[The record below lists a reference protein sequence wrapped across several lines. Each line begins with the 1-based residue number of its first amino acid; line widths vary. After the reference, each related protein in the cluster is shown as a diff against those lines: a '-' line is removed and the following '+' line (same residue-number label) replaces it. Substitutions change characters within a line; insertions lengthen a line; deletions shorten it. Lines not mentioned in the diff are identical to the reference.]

1 MAQVHIET
9 RKDELTYECED
20 GDTILRS
27 ALRNGIGF
35 PYACNVGSCG
45 NCKFTLLE
53 GEVKHLREDPP
64 ALGKRDLERGRY
76 LGCQAV
82 PQGDCRIKM
91 RPNDDYE
98 PKHRPVQTA
107 ATLRSR
113 HSLTHDIEEFEFDV
127 EKPNGFI
134 PGQYALLHLPG
145 VEGGRAY
152 SMCNLPGDGSTWSF
166 QIKKV
171 PGGEATTKLFDGV
184 QTGDTINIDGPYGTA
199 FIQEDS
205 PRDIVCIAGGSG
217 LSPMISIAR
226 AAAAHPELKNRRLDF
241 IFGGRTSKDICGEDI
256 LKELEGF
263 GDTIHFHAAI
273 SNPDDDDG
281 SWTGPTGFVHDL
293 AKDVLG
299 DELKNREIYFAG
311 PPAMAQAMQEMLF
324 MMEVDLEHV
333 HYDEFY

>member
-9 RKDELTYECED
+9 RKEEMAYDCPE

-53 GEVKHLREDPP
+53 GEVQHLRENPP
-64 ALGKRDLERGRY
+64 AMGKRDLERGRY

-91 RPNDDYE
+91 RPDASYE
-98 PKHRPVQTA
+98 PKHRPVQNK
-107 ATLRSR
+107 ATLRRR
-113 HSLTHDIEEFEFDV
+113 HSLTHDIEEFEF
-127 EKPNGFI
+127 ELEQPTGFI

-145 VEGGRAY
+145 VKGGRAY
-152 SMCNLPGDGSTWSF
+152 SMCNLPDEDNVWSF
-166 QIKKV
+166 QIKRV
-171 PGGEATTKLFDGV
+171 PGGEATTKLFDGIG
-184 QTGDTINIDGPYGTA
+184 TGDSITVDGPYGTA
-199 FIQEDS
+199 FIQEES

-226 AAAAHPELKNRRLDF
+226 AATAHPQLKNRRLDF
-241 IFGGRTSKDICGEDI
+241 FFGGRTSKDICGEDI
-256 LKELEGF
+256 LRELDGF
-263 GDTIHFHAAI
+263 GDTVNYHAAI

-281 SWTGPTGFVHDL
+281 SWNGPTGFVHDL
-293 AKDVLG
+293 AQEVLG
-299 DELKNREIYFAG
+299 EELKNREIYFAG
-311 PPAMAQAMQEMLF
+311 PPPMAQAVQKMLF
-324 MMEVDLEHV
+324 DMGVDLSQA